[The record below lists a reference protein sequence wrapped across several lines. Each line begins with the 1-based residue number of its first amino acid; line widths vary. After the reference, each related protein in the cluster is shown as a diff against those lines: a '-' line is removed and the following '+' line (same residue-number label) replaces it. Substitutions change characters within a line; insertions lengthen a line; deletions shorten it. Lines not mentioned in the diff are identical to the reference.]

1 MSGRD
6 QRQVP
11 SRTPRLTDL
20 RHTTAFRLSAGLT
33 AVFIVAIFAVLWLVY
48 AQTTA
53 ELDQR
58 TDQTIAAKA
67 RMLAASTSARQL
79 RFAVN
84 ALHDQTSGL
93 EGIAVFDSS
102 NRRLIGDAGL
112 APPFPLGRMFE
123 RLHGPRGAPVRAL
136 ALPTA
141 DHFTVVVS
149 RDITPILDLRS
160 RILAIMLIS
169 GTGAVAVAL
178 GAGIGLSLVPMR
190 RIRRLEATAARIAMG
205 ELDLRIMISRRGDE
219 FDMIAGIINTMVK
232 EIERLLRQVKG
243 STDAIAHDLRT
254 PLSHLRTRLERIALL
269 PPIADDPNGVA
280 AGLLSGARDELD
292 VVLTRFRA
300 LLRMSELEAMHR
312 QSQFAL
318 FEPIEMVRDVAELYE
333 PLADER
339 GIELVCTGTAGLT
352 ILGDDRLLFEAIS
365 NLVENA
371 IKFSLPDGRIVLV
384 VSETADGVAIAV
396 IDDGPG
402 IPQAERAHVLER
414 FARGSAAVESGG
426 AGSGLGLSLV
436 AVIVALH
443 GYSLHLDA
451 ASAGPRPGLVARI
464 VAPPASGALGSG
476 PGGR

>member
-1 MSGRD
+1 MSRRD
-6 QRQVP
+6 RHPVP
-11 SRTPRLTDL
+11 ARTPRLTDL

-33 AVFIVAIFAVLWLVY
+33 AVFVAAIFGVLWLVY

-53 ELDQR
+53 ELNHR

-67 RMLAASTSARQL
+67 RRLAASTSSRQL
-79 RFAVN
+79 GLAITM
-84 ALHDQTSGL
+84 LHDSTSGL
-93 EGIAVFDSS
+93 EGIAVFDDRG
-102 NRRLIGDAGL
+102 RRLIGDAGL
-112 APPFPLGRMFE
+112 APPFPLGHLFE

-149 RDITPILDLRS
+149 RDISPILDLRA

-169 GTGAVAVAL
+169 GTCAVAVAL

-219 FDMIAGIINTMVK
+219 FDMIAGIINTMV
-232 EIERLLRQVKG
+232 EQIERLLRQVKG

-254 PLSHLRTRLERIALL
+254 PLSHLRTRLERIALS
-269 PPIADDPNGVA
+269 PPIAGDPDGDA
-280 AGLLSGARDELD
+280 AGLLAGARDELD
-292 VVLTRFRA
+292 AVLTRFRA

-312 QSQFAL
+312 LSQFAV
-318 FEPIEMVRDVAELYE
+318 FDPIDMMRDVAELYE
-333 PLADER
+333 PLAEER
-339 GIELVCTGTAGLT
+339 GIALVCEGQAGLS

-371 IKFSLPDGRIVLV
+371 IKFSPPGGRIML
-384 VSETADGVAIAV
+384 GVAETGGDVAIVVA
-396 IDDGPG
+396 DDGPG
-402 IPQAERAHVLER
+402 IPLAERAHVLER
-414 FARGSAAVESGG
+414 FQRGSAPVDAGG
-426 AGSGLGLSLV
+426 GGSGLGLSLV

-443 GYSLHLDA
+443 GYTLNLDPGND
-451 ASAGPRPGLVARI
+451 GPRPGLVARI
-464 VAPPASGALGSG
+464 VAPRVAGARHSG
-476 PGGR
+476 PAGR

>member
-6 QRQVP
+6 RRTVP
-11 SRTPRLTDL
+11 SRPQRLTDL

-33 AVFIVAIFAVLWLVY
+33 AVFVVAIFSVLWLVY
-48 AQTTA
+48 AQTA
-53 ELDQR
+53 EELDQR
-58 TDQTIAAKA
+58 TDLTVVAKA
-67 RMLAASTSARQL
+67 RMLATATPTRRMEMATD
-79 RFAVN
+79 AM
-84 ALHDQTSGL
+84 HDTTRRL
-93 EGIAVFDSS
+93 EGIAVFDAAGH
-102 NRRLIGDAGL
+102 RLIGDEGL
-112 APPFPLGRMFE
+112 APPFPLGRIFE

-141 DHFTVVVS
+141 DHRIVVVS
-149 RDITPILDLRS
+149 RDNTPSLDLRA

-169 GTGAVAVAL
+169 GTIAIAVAL
-178 GAGIGLSLVPMR
+178 GAGITLSLLPMR

-205 ELDLRIMISRRGDE
+205 ELDLRIAISRRGDE
-219 FDMIAGIINTMVK
+219 FDMIAGIINAMVE

-254 PLSHLRTRLERIALL
+254 PLSHLRNRLERIALL
-269 PPIADDPNGVA
+269 PAIAGAADGDA
-280 AGLLSGARDELD
+280 AGLLAGARDELD
-292 VVLTRFRA
+292 AVLTRFRA

-312 QSQFAL
+312 LSQFAV
-318 FEPIEMVRDVAELYE
+318 FDPIDMVRDVAELFE

-339 GIELVCTGTAGLT
+339 GIELVCTGMPGLA

-371 IKFSLPDGRIVLV
+371 IKFSLPGGRIALGVT
-384 VSETADGVAIAV
+384 EIADDVAILVA
-396 IDDGPG
+396 DDGPG
-402 IPQAERAHVLER
+402 IPPAERAHVLER
-414 FARGSAAVESGG
+414 FARGSASVESGG

-443 GYSLHLDA
+443 GYALYLDPA
-451 ASAGPRPGLVARI
+451 NDGPQPGLVARI
-464 VAPPASGALGSG
+464 VAPRAPGAPG